1 MDEKQQLMDLY
12 KEFMYTK
19 ENFVD
24 RSFATNKFYI
34 VALTVCL
41 VIVTIIKE
49 FYEPSGSLVNV
60 AVSLIGFAFSLLLWA
75 NHDAYSYLLRIKF
88 GSVIDEME
96 KQFCFQPCIKE
107 KEALIENAKKKKNYV
122 FSNIQK
128 FFALVS
134 MGIFTA
140 VFCYD
145 LIMYV
150 AKLYGVTLS

>member
-34 VALTVCL
+34 VALTICL
-41 VIVTIIKE
+41 IAVTVIKE
-49 FYEPSGSLVNV
+49 FYEPSGSLVTV
-60 AVSLIGFAFSLLLWA
+60 ATALAGFAFSLLLWA
-75 NHDAYSYLLRIKF
+75 NQDAYSYLLRIKF
-88 GSVIDEME
+88 GNVIDKME
-96 KQFCFQPCIKE
+96 EQFCFQPCIKE
-107 KEALIENAKKKKNYV
+107 KEALVENAKKKRSYV
-122 FSNIQK
+122 FANIQK
-128 FFALVS
+128 HFALVS

-145 LIMYV
+145 VIMAI
-150 AKLYGVTLS
+150 AKLYGVA